1 MAANILGRYHIIRE
15 IARSN
20 DIVYEAMDPAQGKK
34 IALKELQIPQNL
46 VGQARHERIQR
57 FTREARSAAR
67 LKHTN
72 IVRIFD
78 HGQIGSRHYIAMEFL
93 QGQSLRDVL
102 RQRGVMPLQ
111 EALRIAGAVA
121 NGLDFAHKNGV
132 VHRDIKPD
140 NVHLE
145 PDGRVVITDFGI
157 ARLTFEPTLTADG
170 QIFGT
175 PSYMSPEQVTG
186 KGIDKRTDIFS
197 LGVMLYEMV
206 AGRKPFTGDSVITIT
221 YNIMNVDPAPM
232 AGAPPAVEQ
241 IIRRAIA
248 KDPARRYQSAAELEE
263 DLQLVA
269 RGASP
274 RHATAMPPAASPA
287 YANRSNGSGS
297 GARPQPAPPSYPTP
311 QPNVGRPMPRP
322 VFGAGQGGG
331 SGARPV
337 GPMPGARPLPPS
349 PWAGAHGSG
358 PQNGRSGPPPV
369 QPWGAAP
376 SGQPPQPAWGTPATG
391 YPQQPA
397 GYAPPQGVPQ
407 NLPAPRRHA
416 QREGGFDAG
425 WFLGWIALA
434 VVIAGIILT
443 VVWASVTAY
452 DRFRQDSVSVNATR
466 TQQTATDAYKQGK
479 YEEALNGYLAALKQ
493 VPNSQAAIIRS
504 NAARS
509 AVEVARQKIT
519 AGKGADA
526 QRYAQQALELNPNSA
541 SAYVALGRALA
552 LQGDVDRAV
561 ASFDRGAEAAARA
574 QSAQSPEGDKKEA
587 KEAADTLPLWKA
599 DVLYR
604 DGVSQMAKNPMLAE
618 QRFQA
623 VLLAAPNSQYAKN
636 SRIQLQQ
643 LSYGIRGAAAGTPS
657 DPAAAPAASPLTPA
671 GNTQP
676 PPVDLPAA
684 ARGWDNSYRNALPSA
699 SGPGGGN

>member
-1 MAANILGRYHIIRE
+1 MAANTLGRYHIIRE

-67 LKHTN
+67 LQHTN

-78 HGQIGSRHYIAMEFL
+78 HGQVGSRHYIAMEFL
-93 QGQSLRDVL
+93 QGGSLRDVL

-111 EALRIAGAVA
+111 EALRIAAGVA

-186 KGIDKRTDIFS
+186 NGIDKRTDIFS

-241 IIRRAIA
+241 IIRRAMA
-248 KDPARRYQSAAELEE
+248 KDPARRYQSAAEFEE
-263 DLQLVA
+263 DLLLVA

-274 RHATAMPPAASPA
+274 RYATAMPPAHTPTPPPQSGNGYTNSRPQSPA
-287 YANRSNGSGS
+287 P
-297 GARPQPAPPSYPTP
+297 ARPVP
-311 QPNVGRPMPRP
+311 QPNAGRPMPRP

-331 SGARPV
+331 GARPA
-337 GPMPGARPLPPS
+337 GPVQGARPMPPS
-349 PWAGAHGSG
+349 PWGGG
-358 PQNGRSGPPPV
+358 QPQSRGGPPAQQWGTAPNA
-369 QPWGAAP
+369 QAPQANWGA
-376 SGQPPQPAWGTPATG
+376 PANG

-407 NLPAPRRHA
+407 HFPPAPQPTSR
-416 QREGGFDAG
+416 REGGIDAG

-452 DRFRQDSVSVNATR
+452 DRFRQDSASVNVTR
-466 TQQTATDAYKQGK
+466 TQQSATDAYRQGK
-479 YEEALNGYLAALKQ
+479 YEEALSGYLSALKQ
-493 VPNSQAAIIRS
+493 APSSQAPVIRG

-509 AVEVARQKIT
+509 AVEVARQLIA

-526 QRYAQQALELNPNSA
+526 QKYAQQALELNPDSA

-574 QSAQSPEGDKKEA
+574 QAAQAAEGEKKEA

-623 VLLAAPNSQYAKN
+623 VLLAAPGSQYAKN
-636 SRIQLQQ
+636 SQIQLQR
-643 LSYGIRGAAAGTPS
+643 LSSGNRGAAATPTL
-657 DPAAAPAASPLTPA
+657 DPAPVGTTPA
-671 GNTQP
+671 SG
-676 PPVDLPAA
+676 DLPTSLP
-684 ARGWDNSYRNALPSA
+684 GWDPSYRNALP
-699 SGPGGGN
+699 GGVTPGGTAPGGSF

>member
-1 MAANILGRYHIIRE
+1 MAANTLGRYHIIRE

-46 VGQARHERIQR
+46 AGQARHERIQR

-67 LKHTN
+67 LKHPN

-93 QGQSLRDVL
+93 EGQSLRDVL
-102 RQRGVMPLQ
+102 RQRGAMPLQ
-111 EALRIAGAVA
+111 EALRIAAAVA
-121 NGLDFAHKNGV
+121 SGLEFAHKNGV

-221 YNIMNVDPAPM
+221 YNIMNIDPAPL
-232 AGAPPAVEQ
+232 AGAPPGVDQ
-241 IIRRAIA
+241 IVRRAIA
-248 KDPARRYQSAAELEE
+248 KDPARRYQSAAEMEE
-263 DLQLVA
+263 DLQLVL
-269 RGASP
+269 RGAAP
-274 RHATAMPPAASPA
+274 RHALAAPPAAAAPA
-287 YANRSNGSGS
+287 GRMNGGGMAAQAQNTPASRP
-297 GARPQPAPPSYPTP
+297 APMPQPSG
-311 QPNVGRPMPRP
+311 GRQMPRP

-331 SGARPV
+331 AAARAPGGPV
-337 GPMPGARPLPPS
+337 PGARPMPPS
-349 PWAGAHGSG
+349 PWAGSG
-358 PQNGRSGPPPV
+358 GGRPNGHAPQPPAQSWGAPPNG
-369 QPWGAAP
+369 QAAP
-376 SGQPPQPAWGTPATG
+376 SAWGAQPGAYPPQPAG
-391 YPQQPA
+391 YPSP
-397 GYAPPQGVPQ
+397 
-407 NLPAPRRHA
+407 PAPHPQYASPHRAA
-416 QREGGFDAG
+416 QRRESGFDFG
-425 WFLGWIALA
+425 WFLGWLALA

-452 DRFRQDSVSVNATR
+452 DRFRQDSAAVNATR
-466 TQQTATDAYKQGK
+466 TQQAATDAYKQGN
-479 YEEALNGYLAALKQ
+479 YEAALNGYLEALKQ
-493 VPNSQAAIIRS
+493 VRGPQAAIIRG

-509 AVEVARQKIT
+509 AVEVARKQIA
-519 AGKGADA
+519 AGKGGEA
-526 QRYAQQALELNPNSA
+526 QRSAQQALELNPDSA

-561 ASFDRGAEAAARA
+561 AAFDRGAEAATRA
-574 QSAQSPEGDKKEA
+574 QAGQAPESEKKEA
-587 KEAADTLPLWKA
+587 KEAAETLPLWKA

-643 LSYGIRGAAAGTPS
+643 LDSGNRGA
-657 DPAAAPAASPLTPA
+657 AAAPAAAPPSPDTFQAPPA
-671 GNTQP
+671 
-676 PPVDLPAA
+676 DLPAA
-684 ARGWDNSYRNALPSA
+684 AKSWDDSYRKAM
-699 SGPGGGN
+699 PGTTGTGY

>member
-1 MAANILGRYHIIRE
+1 MAANTLGRYHIIRE

-20 DIVYEAMDPAQGKK
+20 DIVYEAMDPAQGKR

-111 EALRIAGAVA
+111 EALRIAAAVA

-248 KDPARRYQSAAELEE
+248 KDPSSRYQSAAELEE

-274 RHATAMPPAASPA
+274 RHAMAMPPASTPA
-287 YANRSNGSGS
+287 PANRSNGAGY
-297 GARPQPAPPSYPTP
+297 GARPQPAPAPRPAP
-311 QPNVGRPMPRP
+311 QPSGARPMPRP

-331 SGARPV
+331 GARPT
-337 GPMPGARPLPPS
+337 PGARPMPPS
-349 PWAGAHGSG
+349 PWAGAQGGGQMNGHGG
-358 PQNGRSGPPPV
+358 APPAPAWGAPANGQPQAA
-369 QPWGAAP
+369 WGAA
-376 SGQPPQPAWGTPATG
+376 ANG
-391 YPQQPA
+391 YPQQQR

-407 NLPAPRRHA
+407 SFPAVPGKSAR
-416 QREGGFDAG
+416 REGGVDIG
-425 WFLGWIALA
+425 WFMGWIALA

-452 DRFRQDSVSVNATR
+452 DRFRQDSASVNATK
-466 TQQTATDAYKQGK
+466 TQQTATDAYRQGK
-479 YEEALNGYLAALKQ
+479 YVEALNGYLAALKQ
-493 VPNSQAAIIRS
+493 VPGSQAVVIRG

-509 AVEVARQKIT
+509 AVEVARQQIA

-526 QRYAQQALELNPNSA
+526 QRYAQQALELNPDSA

-561 ASFDRGAEAAARA
+561 AAFDRGAEAATRA
-574 QSAQSPEGDKKEA
+574 QAAPSAEGDKKEA
-587 KEAADTLPLWKA
+587 KEAAETLPLWKA

-623 VLLAAPNSQYAKN
+623 VLQAAPDSQYAKN
-636 SRIQLQQ
+636 SRIQLQV
-643 LSYGIRGAAAGTPS
+643 LSEGGRGAAAPG
-657 DPAAAPAASPLTPA
+657 AAPVSIPASAGTNQGPPA
-671 GNTQP
+671 
-676 PPVDLPAA
+676 DLPAA
-684 ARGWDNSYRNALPSA
+684 APGWDNSYKNALPNA
-699 SGPGGGN
+699 QGPGGGP